1 MILNAT
7 DIPTHC
13 AVCTK
18 QVTTEAEKASITHTS
33 WMNLEKSMLLKGAKQ
48 RTYDYLYKIL
58 KDKLQH

>member
-1 MILNAT
+1 MNK
-7 DIPTHC
+7 HC

-18 QVTTEAEKASITHTS
+18 QVTTEAEKATITHTS